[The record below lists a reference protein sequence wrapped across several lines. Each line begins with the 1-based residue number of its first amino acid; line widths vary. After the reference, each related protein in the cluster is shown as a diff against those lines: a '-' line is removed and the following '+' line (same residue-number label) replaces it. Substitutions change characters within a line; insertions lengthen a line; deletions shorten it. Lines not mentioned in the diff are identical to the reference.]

1 MPTAVASSWRY
12 APRKGSK
19 VRGAQIDLLFDRKDS
34 AITICEIKYSEEP
47 FTLTKDY
54 VEFLKRKEEVFREQT
69 RTNKQIFLAFVSANG
84 IKNNYYAEGMID
96 GVVILDDLFT

>member
-54 VEFLKRKEEVFREQT
+54 VEFLKGKKRFLE
-69 RTNKQIFLAFVSANG
+69 NKQEQINKYSLH
-84 IKNNYYAEGMID
+84 
-96 GVVILDDLFT
+96 LFRQTV